1 MVSYGFVWFCMVS
14 YEWPL
19 TDVVSLYRISEATS
33 AEVIGILISGIS
45 QACFRHTAPH
55 REGLKI
61 IEILG
66 ILGILEILEVLGI
79 LEILEI
85 LEILGI
91 LEVLEILDIL
101 EIL

>member
-1 MVSYGFVWFCMVS
+1 MVLYGFVWFCIVS

-45 QACFRHTAPH
+45 LAYLRHTAPH

-66 ILGILEILEVLGI
+66 ILE
-79 LEILEI
+79 
-85 LEILGI
+85 I